1 MSVCYK
7 KLWKMLIDKE
17 IAKKDLHNMTGVSNS
32 TITKMSNNRYV
43 SLEVLERICKSLEC
57 DLTDIVEINYQI
69 EEEDHD

>member
-17 IAKKDLHNMTGVSNS
+17 ITKKDLHNMTGVSNS
-32 TITKMSNNRYV
+32 TITKMSNNKYV

-57 DLTDIVEINYQI
+57 DLTDIVEINCQI

>member
-17 IAKKDLHNMTGVSNS
+17 ITKKDLHNMTGVSNS
-32 TITKMSNNRYV
+32 TITKMSNNKYV